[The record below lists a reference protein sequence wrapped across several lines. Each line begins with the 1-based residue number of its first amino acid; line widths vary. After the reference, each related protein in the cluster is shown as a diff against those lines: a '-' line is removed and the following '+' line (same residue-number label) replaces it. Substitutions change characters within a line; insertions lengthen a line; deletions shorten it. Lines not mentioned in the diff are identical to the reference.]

1 MTLSITELKAK
12 YPTVRGRDHG
22 PRLTLGRLI
31 EMVGEALDSKASEES
46 KRDVAADILDREF
59 LFGCWGYRWTEQDY
73 DLLRDLR
80 GAIISAY
87 RAGKSSDK
95 KGP

>member
-1 MTLSITELKAK
+1 
-12 YPTVRGRDHG
+12 
-22 PRLTLGRLI
+22 
-31 EMVGEALDSKASEES
+31 MVGEALDSKASEES

-87 RAGKSSDK
+87 RAGKSSGSEARNPK
-95 KGP
+95 S